1 MTLKTVIRDKEV
13 HYIMIKGPIQ
23 EELKTIRHTYAPNI
37 EAPQYITQTLTDIK
51 GTIDSNTIILG
62 DFNTPLTQMDRS

>member
-1 MTLKTVIRDKEV
+1 LTLKTVIRDKEV

-37 EAPQYITQTLTDIK
+37 EAPQYTRQMLTAIK
-51 GTIDSNTIILG
+51 GNNTSLIPMG
-62 DFNTPLTQMDRS
+62 RSSRKKLIRKHKL